1 MTNCSISIIIPA
13 YNVERYLD
21 EALSSVRGQSEFPDE
36 LILIDD
42 GSTDQT
48 LKIAES
54 YKFPFIYKVI
64 SIENNGQGNAR
75 NVGASLAAS
84 EYIYYFDSDD
94 ILAKDFI
101 KNIKIQIKSSK
112 HPDIILFSGKSFNDE
127 EYQGNRWMDYNRG
140 FSGYFYNRAS
150 LLDKGSLEK
159 GLFCSPCLYVSKRV
173 FWGEDALSFGKNY
186 LEDEAIFYP
195 LLFSC
200 QSFCVLDEVFFYRRN
215 RNDSTMTMIV
225 NSKHVQ
231 GALNCIETTMA
242 LYYSK
247 GFSER
252 EYWHIK
258 KLLEKHCVSY
268 IVIAKASGLKV
279 PYRKILSIIY
289 SVRSINLM
297 AKAPLYIAGV
307 NEFQIVRKV
316 GRTLKKL
323 RYNIQKL

>member
-1 MTNCSISIIIPA
+1 MINCSISIIIPA
-13 YNVERYLD
+13 YNVEKYLN
-21 EALSSVRGQSEFPDE
+21 EALNSVGEQSEFPDE
-36 LILIDD
+36 VILIDD

-54 YKFPFIYKVI
+54 YEFPFIYKVI

-75 NVGASLAAS
+75 NIGINLATS

-101 KNIKIQIKSSK
+101 KSIKVQIKSSK
-112 HPDIILFSGKSFNDE
+112 HPDIILFSGESFNDE
-127 EYQGNRWMDYNRG
+127 EYQGKRWMDYNRG
-140 FSGYFYNRAS
+140 FSGYFHDRS
-150 LLDKGSLEK
+150 SFLDKGSFEK

-173 FWGEDALSFGKNY
+173 FWGKEGLSFGKNY

-200 QSFCVLDEVFFYRRN
+200 QSFCVVDKVFFYRRN
-215 RNDSTMTMIV
+215 RNDSTMTMTV

-258 KLLEKHCVSY
+258 KLLEKHCISY
-268 IVIAKASGLKV
+268 IIMAKASGLKV
-279 PYRKILSIIY
+279 PYRRIFNIIY
-289 SVRSINLM
+289 SVRSITLT
-297 AKAPLYIAGV
+297 AKAPLYIVGV
-307 NEFQIVRKV
+307 NEFEIVRKV
-316 GRTLKKL
+316 GRALTKL